1 MAFITLS
8 QLTKAVKG
16 LVNKINFESNVT
28 NSKIGQL
35 SSLSTTNKDNLV
47 AAVNE
52 VKSSAITS
60 ETDPTVPA
68 WAKAANKPSYTAA
81 EVGAL
86 PSTTVI
92 PQIDSTLTETGKAAD
107 AKATGDALDT
117 KQPKPYTFSVFHD
130 KNEGADPE
138 YAVVNAPGT
147 IGEIAQLLNGVSL
160 MLSVNN
166 YDDEELHLSTGQI
179 AGINPIVV
187 LFSDISPSASPSE
200 EDAFIITGATAMGAL
215 LVGNHETIDE
225 DATITWEY
233 MPLDSADLLTQAG
246 AAAAAPV
253 QSVNGKTGAVS
264 LTASDVGAL
273 PSTTTYAASPQV
285 GGSATYAN
293 GLHFAQVDST
303 STETAFTVT
312 IPGITEYYDGLT
324 IILKNGVVTSASGFT
339 INVNGLG
346 AKHSYNNLAAATADT
361 TIFNI
366 NYTMMFV
373 YDSTRVSG
381 GGWICYRGYDAN
393 TNTIGYQLRTNSTT
407 MPMSEITYRYR
418 LLFTS
423 ADGKKFVPAN
433 TSSST
438 SATATKT
445 VNQTPIDPH
454 GSIVY
459 YGTTASVAAG
469 SRPSTAYLWTRY
481 VVTLGYSFNRT
492 NAALT
497 LTSHAPVYIKA
508 APQANGSAII
518 DATTP
523 YVQSLPATADGMIY
537 IFLGTAASATTVE
550 LVDEHPIYCYRNG
563 SIQHWTGVQSEIDAL
578 TARLDALDV
587 LDEEEF

>member
-1 MAFITLS
+1 MG
-8 QLTKAVKG
+8 LTK
-16 LVNKINFESNVT
+16 LIDLDR
-28 NSKIGQL
+28 L
-35 SSLSTTNKDNLV
+35 SR
-47 AAVNE
+47 
-52 VKSSAITS
+52 
-60 ETDPTVPA
+60 
-68 WAKAANKPSYTAA
+68 
-81 EVGAL
+81 
-86 PSTTVI
+86 
-92 PQIDSTLTETGKAAD
+92 
-107 AKATGDALDT
+107 
-117 KQPKPYTFSVFHD
+117 F
-130 KNEGADPE
+130 KNEL
-138 YAVVNAPGT
+138 
-147 IGEIAQLLNGVSL
+147 IAK
-160 MLSVNN
+160 
-166 YDDEELHLSTGQI
+166 I
-179 AGINPIVV
+179 P
-187 LFSDISPSASPSE
+187 
-200 EDAFIITGATAMGAL
+200 
-215 LVGNHETIDE
+215 
-225 DATITWEY
+225 
-233 MPLDSADLLTQAG
+233 
-246 AAAAAPV
+246 
-253 QSVNGKTGAVS
+253 
-264 LTASDVGAL
+264 
-273 PSTTTYAASPQV
+273 TTYAASPQV

-423 ADGKKFVPAN
+423 ADGKKFVPTN

-438 SATATKT
+438 NATATRT

-492 NAALT
+492 GAALT
-497 LTSHAPVYIKA
+497 LTSYAPVYIKA
-508 APQANGSAII
+508 VPQANGSAII

-523 YVQSLPATADGMIY
+523 YVQALPTTADGMIY

-587 LDEEEF
+587 FDEEEF

>member
-16 LVNKINFESNVT
+16 LVNKINSENNLT
-28 NSKIGQL
+28 NSKIGTL
-35 SSLSTTNKDNLV
+35 SDLNTTTKDNLV

-52 VKSSAITS
+52 VKSSAIIS

-68 WAKAANKPSYTAA
+68 WAKSSTKPSYTAA

-86 PSTTVI
+86 PDTTSI
-92 PQIDSTLTETGKAAD
+92 PTNISNLTNDSNFFNTALWTDIDGEAVEQTG
-107 AKATGDALDT
+107 
-117 KQPKPYTFSVFHD
+117 
-130 KNEGADPE
+130 
-138 YAVVNAPGT
+138 APGT
-147 IGEIAQLLNGVSL
+147 FMPRGTLQFPSYFTPRIFNFSLAADGTVTGPIWSEVVGVESSSIIYADIMTPQGYTQRLICVLNQDTDVAHNLTIVFMGLADDGDVL
-160 MLSVNN
+160 MLRS
-166 YDDEELHLSTGQI
+166 HPT
-179 AGINPIVV
+179 
-187 LFSDISPSASPSE
+187 
-200 EDAFIITGATAMGAL
+200 
-215 LVGNHETIDE
+215 
-225 DATITWEY
+225 
-233 MPLDSADLLTQAG
+233 LDNDHTNSWIYEKH
-246 AAAAAPV
+246 
-253 QSVNGKTGAVS
+253 S
-264 LTASDVGAL
+264 AL

-285 GGSATYAN
+285 GGSATFAN

-346 AKHSYNNLAAATADT
+346 AKHSYTNLAASTADT

-418 LLFTS
+418 LFFTS

-438 SATATKT
+438 NATATRT

-454 GSIVY
+454 GRIVY

-492 NAALT
+492 GAALT
-497 LTSHAPVYIKA
+497 LTSYAPVYIKA
-508 APQANGSAII
+508 APQTNGSAII

-523 YVQSLPATADGMIY
+523 YVQALPTTADGMIY
-537 IFLGTAASATTVE
+537 IFLGTAASATTIE

-563 SIQHWTGVQSEIDAL
+563 SIQQWTGIQSEIDAL
-578 TARLDALDV
+578 TARFDALDIF
-587 LDEEEF
+587 DEEEF

>member
-16 LVNKINFESNVT
+16 LVNKINLESNVT

-35 SSLSTTNKDNLV
+35 SNLNTTNKDNLV
-47 AAVNE
+47 VAVNE

-68 WAKAANKPSYTAA
+68 WAKAASKPSYTAA

-86 PSTTVI
+86 PSTT
-92 PQIDSTLTETGKAAD
+92 
-107 AKATGDALDT
+107 
-117 KQPKPYTFSVFHD
+117 
-130 KNEGADPE
+130 
-138 YAVVNAPGT
+138 
-147 IGEIAQLLNGVSL
+147 
-160 MLSVNN
+160 
-166 YDDEELHLSTGQI
+166 
-179 AGINPIVV
+179 
-187 LFSDISPSASPSE
+187 
-200 EDAFIITGATAMGAL
+200 
-215 LVGNHETIDE
+215 
-225 DATITWEY
+225 
-233 MPLDSADLLTQAG
+233 
-246 AAAAAPV
+246 
-253 QSVNGKTGAVS
+253 
-264 LTASDVGAL
+264 
-273 PSTTTYAASPQV
+273 TYAASQQV
-285 GGSATYAN
+285 GGSAIYAN

-346 AKHSYNNLAAATADT
+346 AKHSYTNLAASTADT

-438 SATATKT
+438 NATATRT

-454 GSIVY
+454 GNIVY

-469 SRPSTAYLWTRY
+469 SRPSTAYLWSRY

-492 NAALT
+492 GAALT
-497 LTSHAPVYIKA
+497 LTTYAPVYIKA

-523 YVQSLPATADGMIY
+523 YVQTLPTTTDGMIY
-537 IFLGTAASATTVE
+537 IFLGTAASATTIE

-578 TARLDALDV
+578 TARLDALDIF
-587 LDEEEF
+587 DEEEF

>member
-16 LVNKINFESNVT
+16 LVNKINLESNVT

-35 SSLSTTNKDNLV
+35 SNLNTTNKDNLV

-52 VKSSAITS
+52 VKSSAIVS

-68 WAKAANKPSYTAA
+68 WAKSSTKPSYTAA

-86 PSTTVI
+86 PDTTAIPNAVSQLANDSSFISAEDDVIFENLIPSGTTLSTTKKFLSI
-92 PQIDSTLTETGKAAD
+92 YLTFGSQQKVFFVAPVTNQYD
-107 AKATGDALDT
+107 AR
-117 KQPKPYTFSVFHD
+117 VF
-130 KNEGADPE
+130 E
-138 YAVVNAPGT
+138 
-147 IGEIAQLLNGVSL
+147 VSHVD
-160 MLSVNN
+160 MANS
-166 YDDEELHLSTGQI
+166 
-179 AGINPIVV
+179 
-187 LFSDISPSASPSE
+187 
-200 EDAFIITGATAMGAL
+200 
-215 LVGNHETIDE
+215 TIDLCASE
-225 DATITWEY
+225 GSTIYTVHLV
-233 MPLDSADLLTQAG
+233 P
-246 AAAAAPV
+246 
-253 QSVNGKTGAVS
+253 NGNVMSGELISTTIPT
-264 LTASDVGAL
+264 TASQIGAL

-346 AKHSYNNLAAATADT
+346 AKHSYSNLAAATADT
-361 TIFNI
+361 TLFNI

-418 LLFTS
+418 LFFTS
-423 ADGKKFVPAN
+423 ADGKKYVPAN

-438 SATATKT
+438 NATATRT

-469 SRPSTAYLWTRY
+469 SRPSAAYLWTRY

-492 NAALT
+492 GAALT
-497 LTSHAPVYIKA
+497 LTSYAPVYVKA

-523 YVQSLPATADGMIY
+523 YVQILPTTADGMIY
-537 IFLGTAASATTVE
+537 IFLGTAASATTIE

-563 SIQHWTGVQSEIDAL
+563 SIQQWTGVQSEIDAL
-578 TARLDALDV
+578 TARLDAIDIF
-587 LDEEEF
+587 DEEEF

>member
-16 LVNKINFESNVT
+16 LVNKINLESNVM
-28 NSKIGQL
+28 NSKIGTL
-35 SSLSTTNKDNLV
+35 SDLSTTTKDNLV

-52 VKSSAITS
+52 IKSSAIIS

-68 WAKAANKPSYTAA
+68 WAKSSTKPSYTAA

-86 PSTTVI
+86 PDTTNI
-92 PQIDSTLTETGKAAD
+92 PTNISNLTNDSNFFNTALWTNTDGETVEQ
-107 AKATGDALDT
+107 TG
-117 KQPKPYTFSVFHD
+117 
-130 KNEGADPE
+130 
-138 YAVVNAPGT
+138 APGT
-147 IGEIAQLLNGVSL
+147 FMPRGTLQFPSYFTPRIFNFSLAADGTVTGPLWSDVASVESSSIIYADMTTSQGYTQRLICVLNQDADVAHNLTIVFMGLADDCDVL
-160 MLSVNN
+160 MLRSHPTLDNDHTN
-166 YDDEELHLSTGQI
+166 SWIYEKYST
-179 AGINPIVV
+179 
-187 LFSDISPSASPSE
+187 
-200 EDAFIITGATAMGAL
+200 
-215 LVGNHETIDE
+215 
-225 DATITWEY
+225 
-233 MPLDSADLLTQAG
+233 
-246 AAAAAPV
+246 
-253 QSVNGKTGAVS
+253 
-264 LTASDVGAL
+264 L
-273 PSTTTYAASPQV
+273 PNTTTYAASPQV

-346 AKHSYNNLAAATADT
+346 AKHSYTNLAASTADT

-438 SATATKT
+438 NATATRT

-454 GSIVY
+454 GNIVY

-469 SRPSTAYLWTRY
+469 SRPSTAYLWSRY

-492 NAALT
+492 GAALT
-497 LTSHAPVYIKA
+497 LTSYAPVYVKA

-523 YVQSLPATADGMIY
+523 YVQTLPTTADGMIY
-537 IFLGTAASATTVE
+537 IFLGTATSATTIE

-578 TARLDALDV
+578 TARLDAIDIF
-587 LDEEEF
+587 DEEEF